1 LPDWALSGARRP
13 VEDLCGNAQ
22 NREMVLRALALAVLV
37 LAATPVQSLAS
48 LGTGVGASPITLA
61 RPAEPGKTYQLPSL
75 YVVNTGT
82 EASYYGVRAER
93 ISQGSQRPIPPA
105 WVTFAKN
112 HFQLQPQQGIQV
124 PLILTVP
131 GDARPGDYM
140 TNLVAGTMPA
150 NQTSGVALGAA
161 AATQLVFTVAEPTG
175 FQFPWPWAWWVWAL
189 MGFGLLVGAG
199 LLLYARGFRLEV
211 ERRR

>member
-1 LPDWALSGARRP
+1 
-13 VEDLCGNAQ
+13 
-22 NREMVLRALALAVLV
+22 
-37 LAATPVQSLAS
+37 
-48 LGTGVGASPITLA
+48 
-61 RPAEPGKTYQLPSL
+61 
-75 YVVNTGT
+75 
-82 EASYYGVRAER
+82 
-93 ISQGSQRPIPPA
+93 
-105 WVTFAKN
+105 
-112 HFQLQPQQGIQV
+112 
-124 PLILTVP
+124 
-131 GDARPGDYM
+131 M